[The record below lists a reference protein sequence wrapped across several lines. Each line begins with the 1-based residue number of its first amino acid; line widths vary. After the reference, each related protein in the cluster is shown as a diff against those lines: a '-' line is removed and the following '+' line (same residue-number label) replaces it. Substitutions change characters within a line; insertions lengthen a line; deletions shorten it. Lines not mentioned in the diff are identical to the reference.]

1 MSSKIFSGSSK
12 KRQVPRKIHAD
23 KATKARQKMR
33 RRIMKG
39 RKANQGMTAAII
51 LIAFIIT
58 AAGIAFVILTM
69 GSSLQQ
75 QLSATGQQGLQ
86 QASSAMDHFGVSIYY
101 G

>member
-23 KATKARQKMR
+23 KATKARQR
-33 RRIMKG
+33 CRIIKG

-101 G
+101 V